1 MDKDCGVCVSQSQ
14 IAWCLR
20 GGIMRQRSLLQL
32 AIVSLILIFFV
43 ACFSFA
49 GVNAVPHLNIGAG
62 ARSLG
67 MGGAFTA
74 IADDATSTVWNPAGL
89 SVAEDLTFTLA
100 TERLDFD
107 RKHNFMAAVKKLGAK
122 SALGF
127 SVISFGVD
135 GIEERLT
142 KDDISAK
149 STFDY
154 SMNAFSLSY
163 GQSLGRINLGTS
175 LQLLTDQFS
184 IDTDKRVNGFGGVNI
199 GLLGH
204 LYADTVSYGVVLKN
218 LFGSISESSLPVVL
232 DLGVAFSLL
241 ERNVVTFAVDLEREF
256 VGIEESTTSAC
267 VGVEY
272 LVGNTFSI
280 RGGTKATS
288 DRMSLYGGFG
298 VNVAGLQVDYAIKL
312 ADNSEH
318 KLNDSGNT
326 HLMSLSYRY

>member
-1 MDKDCGVCVSQSQ
+1 MVFK
-14 IAWCLR
+14 

-49 GVNAVPHLNIGAG
+49 GVNAAPHLNIGAG

-127 SVISFGVD
+127 SVISFGVG

-184 IDTDKRVNGFGGVNI
+184 VDTDKRVNGFGGVNI

>member
-1 MDKDCGVCVSQSQ
+1 MRVTKSNCMVFK
-14 IAWCLR
+14 

-204 LYADTVSYGVVLKN
+204 LYSDTVSYGVVLKN

-256 VGIEESTTSAC
+256 VDIEESTTSAC

-326 HLMSLSYRY
+326 HLVSLSYRY

>member
-1 MDKDCGVCVSQSQ
+1 MRVTKSNCMVFK
-14 IAWCLR
+14 

-49 GVNAVPHLNIGAG
+49 GVNAAPHLNIGAG

-100 TERLDFD
+100 TERIDFD

-127 SVISFGVD
+127 SVISFGVG

-184 IDTDKRVNGFGGVNI
+184 VDTDKRVNGFGGVNI

>member
-1 MDKDCGVCVSQSQ
+1 MRVTKSNCMVFK
-14 IAWCLR
+14 

-135 GIEERLT
+135 GIEER
-142 KDDISAK
+142 DRK
-149 STFDY
+149 S
-154 SMNAFSLSY
+154 
-163 GQSLGRINLGTS
+163 
-175 LQLLTDQFS
+175 
-184 IDTDKRVNGFGGVNI
+184 
-199 GLLGH
+199 
-204 LYADTVSYGVVLKN
+204 VV
-218 LFGSISESSLPVVL
+218 
-232 DLGVAFSLL
+232 
-241 ERNVVTFAVDLEREF
+241 
-256 VGIEESTTSAC
+256 
-267 VGVEY
+267 
-272 LVGNTFSI
+272 
-280 RGGTKATS
+280 
-288 DRMSLYGGFG
+288 
-298 VNVAGLQVDYAIKL
+298 
-312 ADNSEH
+312 
-318 KLNDSGNT
+318 
-326 HLMSLSYRY
+326 

>member
-1 MDKDCGVCVSQSQ
+1 
-14 IAWCLR
+14 
-20 GGIMRQRSLLQL
+20 
-32 AIVSLILIFFV
+32 
-43 ACFSFA
+43 
-49 GVNAVPHLNIGAG
+49 
-62 ARSLG
+62 
-67 MGGAFTA
+67 
-74 IADDATSTVWNPAGL
+74 
-89 SVAEDLTFTLA
+89 
-100 TERLDFD
+100 
-107 RKHNFMAAVKKLGAK
+107 
-122 SALGF
+122 
-127 SVISFGVD
+127 
-135 GIEERLT
+135 
-142 KDDISAK
+142 
-149 STFDY
+149 
-154 SMNAFSLSY
+154 MNAFSLSY

-184 IDTDKRVNGFGGVNI
+184 VDTDKRVNGFGGVNI

-256 VGIEESTTSAC
+256 VDIEESTTSAC

-298 VNVAGLQVDYAIKL
+298 VNVADLQVDYAIKL

-326 HLMSLSYRY
+326 HLVSLSYSY

>member
-1 MDKDCGVCVSQSQ
+1 MRVTKSNCMVFK
-14 IAWCLR
+14 

-204 LYADTVSYGVVLKN
+204 LYSDTVSYGVVLKN

-256 VGIEESTTSAC
+256 VDIEESTTSAC

-288 DRMSLYGGFG
+288 DRMSLYSGFG

-326 HLMSLSYRY
+326 HLVSLSYSY